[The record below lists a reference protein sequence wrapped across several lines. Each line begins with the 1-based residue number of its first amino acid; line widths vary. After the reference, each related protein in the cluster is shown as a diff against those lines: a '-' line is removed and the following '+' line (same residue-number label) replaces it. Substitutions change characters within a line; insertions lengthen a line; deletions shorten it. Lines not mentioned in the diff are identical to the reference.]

1 MVSKHLL
8 RDYDVIIY
16 SGTYKI
22 ATCKLTSSQNGG
34 AVGDHTMSH
43 SVTSAGGQPIES
55 RIQFSKIDEFSEV
68 LKIFVKTQNRKQFV
82 NVTCSASDS
91 LK

>member
-1 MVSKHLL
+1 MVTYHLL
-8 RDYDVIIY
+8 RNDYVIVN

-43 SVTSAGGQPIES
+43 SVTTAGGQPIES
-55 RIQFSKIDEFSEV
+55 QIQFSTIDEFSEK
-68 LKIFVKTQNRKQFV
+68 LEIFVKTQNRKQFV